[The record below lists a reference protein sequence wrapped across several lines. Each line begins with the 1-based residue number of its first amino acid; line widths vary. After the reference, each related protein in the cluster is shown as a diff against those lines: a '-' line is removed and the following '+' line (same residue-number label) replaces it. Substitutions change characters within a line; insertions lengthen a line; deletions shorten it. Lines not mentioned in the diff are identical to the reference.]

1 MSNPEQI
8 GDFGELVRGDR
19 VVALM
24 WPRRI
29 SQTQLAAEI
38 GVNRSLLSLKLRGQ
52 RQWYLRE
59 VTELAKALN
68 TTVAYLIGESDEV
81 RPTSAATDQ
90 VGRTGLE
97 PVTDGL

>member
-1 MSNPEQI
+1 MSNTEQI

-24 WPRRI
+24 WPRRL

-38 GVNRSLLSLKLRGQ
+38 GVNRTLFSLKLRGQ

-59 VTELAKALN
+59 VAALAKALN

-81 RPTSAATDQ
+81 RPTDQ
-90 VGRTGLE
+90 SSYEVGRTGLE